1 MVARA
6 KNEGFIYWGEQH
18 PQTYLLAH
26 NAVHALIANRM
37 TGDATGDAGFMA
49 MWISPRKVRVENW
62 AKCFCGWR
70 PDLGAHYRNPKDI
83 GHPKVR
89 AATPSGLIYG

>member
-1 MVARA
+1 MGVRA
-6 KNEGFIYWGEQH
+6 NNKGVIYWSKQH

-26 NAVHALIANRM
+26 NGVHPVIANRVV
-37 TGDATGDAGFMA
+37 GDAGFIA
-49 MWISPRKVRVENW
+49 VWISPQRVREENW
-62 AKCFCGWR
+62 LKCNCGWR
-70 PDLGAHYRNPKDI
+70 PDLGTHYHHPMDQ

>member
-6 KNEGFIYWGEQH
+6 KNEGIVYWGEQH

-37 TGDATGDAGFMA
+37 IGDAGFMA
-49 MWISPRKVRVENW
+49 MWISPRKVREGNW
-62 AKCFCGWR
+62 AKCSCGWR
-70 PDLGAHYRNPKDI
+70 PDLGTHYRNPKV

-89 AATPSGLIYG
+89 AATPSGLFYG

>member
-6 KNEGFIYWGEQH
+6 KNEGFIHWGEQH
-18 PQTYLLAH
+18 PETYLLAH
-26 NAVHALIANRM
+26 NGVHALIANRM
-37 TGDATGDAGFMA
+37 IDDAGFTA
-49 MWISPRKVRVENW
+49 MWIPPRKVTEENW
-62 AKCFCGWR
+62 AACFCGWR
-70 PDLGAHYRNPKDI
+70 PDLGTHYRHPKDI

>member
-37 TGDATGDAGFMA
+37 IGDAGFK
-49 MWISPRKVRVENW
+49 R
-62 AKCFCGWR
+62 CGYLR
-70 PDLGAHYRNPKDI
+70 GR
-83 GHPKVR
+83 
-89 AATPSGLIYG
+89 